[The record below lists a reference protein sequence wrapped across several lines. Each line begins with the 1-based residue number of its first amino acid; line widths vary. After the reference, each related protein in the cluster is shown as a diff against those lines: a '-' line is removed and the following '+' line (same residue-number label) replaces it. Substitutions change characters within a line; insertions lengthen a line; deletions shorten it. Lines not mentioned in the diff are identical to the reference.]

1 MNGIIFTI
9 LFLALLT
16 AGFLAWFF
24 IHKSKEKERLM
35 MLEKG
40 MELPQP
46 EHKEK
51 SGFTFPWLKTGILLV
66 CLSIGLMIGII
77 MEEYFAQYWGAPPLF
92 MILFG
97 GFGMIIAHFI
107 RDKKES

>member
-24 IHKSKEKERLM
+24 IHKSKEKERLI

-40 MELPQP
+40 MEIPQP
-46 EHKEK
+46 ESKVK

-66 CLSIGLMIGII
+66 SLSIGLFIGI
-77 MEEYFAQYWGAPPLF
+77 MLEYHFDQYWGAPPLF
-92 MILFG
+92 MVLFG

-107 RDKKES
+107 SNQKES